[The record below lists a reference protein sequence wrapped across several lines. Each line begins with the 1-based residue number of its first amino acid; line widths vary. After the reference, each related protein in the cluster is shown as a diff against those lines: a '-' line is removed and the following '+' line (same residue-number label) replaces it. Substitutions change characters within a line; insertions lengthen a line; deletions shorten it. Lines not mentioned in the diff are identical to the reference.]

1 MNWHLL
7 SSSHLLTPLPTMSNP
22 QLSIIIPT
30 HNRPHLLPLA
40 VQSALNQ
47 TYQDLEVIVVDDA
60 SSEQAN
66 LPDDPRLR
74 VIRLEQGVGGAGARN
89 VGTQAARGR
98 WVTYLDDDDCLLPN
112 MAEVSLVAL
121 QETEVSPPVAV
132 ISGIQKV
139 NEHGEV
145 LSTRLPPSQCPK
157 GSYFFL
163 ETPEPGRSYH
173 TKQTLV
179 VERDLV
185 LKIGGWDETF
195 RSRVHSEFFLRLNPE
210 CTLIGLPIVTYHLLS
225 HTGARV
231 SGNPMLRQESFH
243 QLIQK
248 HRNAFESHPKMFSE
262 FVYKHAL
269 MSYQMGQRRFAVM
282 HFLWALK
289 LYPFHISVMSFRSTL
304 SGLRMSLRDRFL
316 ASHSQSTVVR

>member
-1 MNWHLL
+1 MFR
-7 SSSHLLTPLPTMSNP
+7 P

-47 TYQDLEVIVVDDA
+47 TYQNIEVVVVDDA
-60 SSEQAN
+60 SSQTTE
-66 LPDDPRLR
+66 LPEDSRLQ

-89 VGTQAARGR
+89 VGTQAARGQ
-98 WVTYLDDDDCLLPN
+98 WVTYLDDDDYLLPQ
-112 MAEVSLVAL
+112 MAEISLAAL
-121 QETEVSPPVAV
+121 EAATADPPVAV

-139 NEHGEV
+139 DEHGNV
-145 LSTRLPPSQCPK
+145 LSTRIPPTTCPR
-157 GSYFFL
+157 GSHFFL

-195 RSRVHSEFFLRLNPE
+195 RSRVHSDFFLRLNPV
-210 CTLIGLPIVTYHLLS
+210 CTLIGLPTVTYKLLS
-225 HTGARV
+225 HSGARV
-231 SGNPMLRQESFH
+231 SGNPKLRQESFY

-248 HRNAFESHPKMFSE
+248 HRNTFESHPKMFSE

-269 MSYQMGQRRFAVM
+269 TSYEMGQQRDALTHFA
-282 HFLWALK
+282 LSRLATNLK
-289 LYPFHISVMSFRSTL
+289 APSLEASSVS
-304 SGLRMSLRDRFL
+304 
-316 ASHSQSTVVR
+316 